1 MRRLIPTLSIAL
13 AAALVAGCGTT
24 SGDTGGSGS
33 SAGPSAAPATSK
45 LEPTAAVRQAME
57 RSLAGTVTMD
67 ASVKAGNQS
76 ITLSGKM
83 DPAAKTIHVTGNAP
97 EPIEARLIG
106 DAAYIKSDSL
116 DGKKPWMK
124 IDLSKLRPTSSL
136 RQSFDLKAQT
146 GIIGGIVTTQEVSPG
161 HYSGTADLNK
171 AAEAAGTDGGM
182 RDGLESTAKLAKDPK
197 AIPFEATVDGDGRL
211 TALSYTI
218 ATKKVGDLVTDMK
231 MSGFGEQVSVTAPP
245 AGDTEP
251 ASADMYEFL

>member
-24 SGDTGGSGS
+24 SGDNTGA
-33 SAGPSAAPATSK
+33 AGPSAAPATSK
-45 LEPTAAVRQAME
+45 VEPVAAVRQAMD

-83 DPAAKTIHVTGNAP
+83 DPAAKAIHVTGNAP

-116 DGKKPWMK
+116 EGEKPWMK
-124 IDLSKLRPTSSL
+124 IDLNKLRPTSSL

-146 GIIGGIVTTQEVSPG
+146 GIIGGIVTAQEVGPG
-161 HYSGTADLNK
+161 RYSGTADLNK
-171 AAEAAGTDGGM
+171 AAEAAGADGGM
-182 RDGLESTAKLAKDPK
+182 RDGLKSTAKLAKDP
-197 AIPFEATVDGDGRL
+197 AAVPSRRPSTP
-211 TALSYTI
+211 TAGSPRSPTRSPRR
-218 ATKKVGDLVTDMK
+218 A
-231 MSGFGEQVSVTAPP
+231 SVISSPT
-245 AGDTEP
+245 
-251 ASADMYEFL
+251 